1 GARNT
6 NPPGRGRGTSPASP
20 KKERPRGGDPRGR
33 ASESCRRQEPN
44 RQERLYREPE
54 GVRKSP
60 PTAGVNTGTHQH
72 CSPCRA
78 SSVRPISAST
88 ETTSA
93 CDLSPCSA
101 HAACVGNAT
110 TGSGARPPAR
120 AARAASAATGGAA
133 RPPTAPLPRPP
144 PASTHPTTL
153 IPPEPPRPPA
163 AVSTARVPATPGCIP
178 PPMTDTDW
186 RSEIEAVLL
195 TQAGR
200 M

>member
-44 RQERLYREPE
+44 RQERPHREPG

-60 PTAGVNTGTHQH
+60 PTAGVNTGTHQP

-110 TGSGARPPAR
+110 TGSGARPPTGAVTR
-120 AARAASAATGGAA
+120 PAHASIQ
-133 RPPTAPLPRPP
+133 PTNVITPE
-144 PASTHPTTL
+144 TT
-153 IPPEPPRPPA
+153 RSPA
-163 AVSTARVPATPGCIP
+163 AVSTPRVPATPGCIP
-178 PPMTDTDW
+178 PPTPPPPS
-186 RSEIEAVLL
+186 RP
-195 TQAGR
+195 Q
-200 M
+200 